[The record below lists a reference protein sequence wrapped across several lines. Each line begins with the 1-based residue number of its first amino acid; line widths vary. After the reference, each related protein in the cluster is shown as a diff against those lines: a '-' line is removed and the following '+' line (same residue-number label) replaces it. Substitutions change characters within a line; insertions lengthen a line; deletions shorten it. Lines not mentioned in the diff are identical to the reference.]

1 MGVHFCFCKGIFK
14 AMKVT
19 TLRVFAN
26 DCVQLKDL
34 RVGDTFHTI
43 IGRNFFGFVA
53 RQDPEKGKTIVYLEA
68 YGSQFDYP
76 DTVSVQV
83 EPYQMRINTVRK
95 K

>member
-1 MGVHFCFCKGIFK
+1 
-14 AMKVT
+14 MKVT
-19 TLRVFAN
+19 TLRVFHS
-26 DCVQLKDL
+26 DVMQLKDL

-76 DTVSVQV
+76 NTVSVEIEQT
-83 EPYQMRINTVRK
+83 QMRINTVRK
-95 K
+95 NDL

>member
-1 MGVHFCFCKGIFK
+1 
-14 AMKVT
+14 MKVT
-19 TLRVFAN
+19 TLRVFHS
-26 DCVQLKDL
+26 DVMQLKDL

-76 DTVSVQV
+76 NTVSVEIEQT
-83 EPYQMRINTVRK
+83 QMRINTVRK

>member
-1 MGVHFCFCKGIFK
+1 
-14 AMKVT
+14 MKVT
-19 TLRVFAN
+19 TLRVFHS
-26 DCVQLKDL
+26 DVMQLKDL

-76 DTVSVQV
+76 NTVSVEIEQT
-83 EPYQMRINTVRK
+83 QMRINTVRK
-95 K
+95 NAL